1 MALFSSFCQVL
12 LNSPTP
18 NNNKI
23 QMDSNADFVVIQMED
38 AEPFAAVAE
47 PLAAVAEPLAAVA
60 EPLAAVAEPLAAVAE
75 PLAAVAE
82 PLSAVAEPLATSTTR
97 FGKTP
102 SVVAELGNPPSVV
115 AELGTFTPGMLKWLR
130 QKAIEL
136 YANPP
141 DSAFPTP
148 FRITTGLSGCLR
160 LTVYADT
167 VENARQL
174 VDDFMVNVKCYVAA
188 RETFAFVGHALAEN
202 IHNFFGSCD
211 VRKLGPYIFTLA
223 ETDEGLFIQMTCQM
237 VSLKDYQAAVVE
249 FWNIYNF
256 FLWLN
261 AQPEHIHI
269 QNALRQLSSD
279 INHAVEKRNSTLKHQ
294 QKAPT
299 HGPTQLTLADF
310 LQPKIGK
317 AKQS

>member
-1 MALFSSFCQVL
+1 MALFFMALFSSFWQVL

-38 AEPFAAVAE
+38 AEPLSAVAE
-47 PLAAVAEPLAAVA
+47 PLAAVAEPLA
-60 EPLAAVAEPLAAVAE
+60 
-75 PLAAVAE
+75 
-82 PLSAVAEPLATSTTR
+82 TSTTR
-97 FGKTP
+97 F
-102 SVVAELGNPPSVV
+102 GNPPSVV
-115 AELGTFTPGMLKWLR
+115 AELGAFTPGMLTWLR

-167 VENARQL
+167 VEDARQL
-174 VDDFMVNVKCYVAA
+174 LDDFMVNVKCYVAA

-202 IHNFFGSCD
+202 IDNFFGSGD
-211 VRKLGPYIFTLA
+211 VRKLSPYTFTLA

-261 AQPEHIHI
+261 AQPEHIHV
-269 QNALRQLSSD
+269 QNALRQLSST